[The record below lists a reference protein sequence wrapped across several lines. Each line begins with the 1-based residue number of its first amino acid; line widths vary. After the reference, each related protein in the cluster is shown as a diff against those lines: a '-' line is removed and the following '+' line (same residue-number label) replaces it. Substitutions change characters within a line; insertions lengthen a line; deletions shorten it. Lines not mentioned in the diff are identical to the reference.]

1 MTLITSR
8 ASCDAK
14 KICNKKRIEKM
25 KENHFWPFYL
35 PIDNNKIFKKSPFF
49 SGYLNKS
56 TRREK
61 ISWLGPESLKSILFL
76 SMPIWEVFCKIYV
89 RSPFQELHC
98 NRATFDP
105 KDFCNLF
112 IFKWVVYP
120 NYSIN
125 GRLQAGKVL
134 KSTNELQN

>member
-1 MTLITSR
+1 MQSQLPLKEQLWYSHAQLITLLWNNFFINE
-8 ASCDAK
+8 K
-14 KICNKKRIEKM
+14 KKQI
-25 KENHFWPFYL
+25 Y
-35 PIDNNKIFKKSPFF
+35 
-49 SGYLNKS
+49 
-56 TRREK
+56 
-61 ISWLGPESLKSILFL
+61 WLGPESLKSILFL